1 MITILLPL
9 VAPWVVQ
16 TTIHDDVIKW
26 EHFPRYW
33 PFVRGIH
40 RSPKCFD
47 VFFDLRLNK
56 PLSKHSW
63 GWWFETSSRSFWRH
77 CNAVVPPVASKLI
90 AWQLSVFNVYRDMVH
105 HCLLVSFS
113 WSRAIPGLG
122 RNCHGMR
129 CSDHWAGNGWPRQD
143 LAKYK
148 ISCGYRTHKL
158 IMCSHAKIMCSDN
171 NKFLR
176 WKLGVVGERLL

>member
-1 MITILLPL
+1 MGCPNDNPWWRHQMETFSALLALCAGKSPL
-9 VAPWVVQ
+9 
-16 TTIHDDVIKW
+16 TG
-26 EHFPRYW
+26 EFPAQR
-33 PFVRGIH
+33 PVSR
-40 RSPKCFD
+40 CFD

-77 CNAVVPPVASKLI
+77 CNTVVPPVASRLI

-122 RNCHGMR
+122 RNCPGMR

-143 LAKYK
+143 LGKCK
-148 ISCGYRTHKL
+148 ISWYRAHKM
-158 IMCSHAKIMCSDN
+158 IMCSHAEIMCSDN
-171 NKFLR
+171 SKFLR